1 MIAALPTRRG
11 RSGKNPRTMIDGPRP
26 PPRGHPS
33 PGSACRR
40 PFLALAANVN
50 PAAPPPCR
58 EPGVLRAYASIE
70 RDGWRARIER
80 PPAGV
85 CVEDARAILC
95 RGGRGQTV
103 AECSPPAIRS
113 SSSGGRRAGPAES
126 SQNAKTSCFVLDR
139 MTSHH
144 TNTRIAFT
152 RLYLHMGSITHR
164 FCGDDWSSVLLS
176 CTWHCSLSAH
186 DGRCSRHPRLPDLR
200 PARRPARSAPAR
212 LPRAPRARFPSAP
225 PPRNARYDAS
235 IAQLSRGGDVLDA
248 HRRPPRARRSSSVVS
263 DPRPTSSPSRTQVEA
278 TTSRREIAF
287 KAFAALTA
295 ASAVRPAPALAL
307 FGFGGD
313 PIAKYTEQT
322 TAVIDR

>member
-1 MIAALPTRRG
+1 MKSTRAYGLRHAAQPLHRTGSYGTTGMSGRCFRGVTSAPKGTTHFVASILLFGQTFLRADRAKGSRSDSTVRGRNARAARRDVRATTARGGHERGGRGVIAALPTRRG

-58 EPGVLRAYASIE
+58 DPGVLRAYASIE

-113 SSSGGRRAGPAES
+113 SSGGRRAGGRRSRRE
-126 SQNAKTSCFVLDR
+126 NAKTSSFVLDR
-139 MTSHH
+139 MISQSYKHTYRIYQTIFAYVIHH
-144 TNTRIAFT
+144 T
-152 RLYLHMGSITHR
+152 
-164 FCGDDWSSVLLS
+164 SVLR
-176 CTWHCSLSAH
+176 
-186 DGRCSRHPRLPDLR
+186 GRLVK
-200 PARRPARSAPAR
+200 
-212 LPRAPRARFPSAP
+212 RALILHVALFPERARWSLF
-225 PPRNARYDAS
+225 
-235 IAQLSRGGDVLDA
+235 
-248 HRRPPRARRSSSVVS
+248 
-263 DPRPTSSPSRTQVEA
+263 SSPPS
-278 TTSRREIAF
+278 
-287 KAFAALTA
+287 
-295 ASAVRPAPALAL
+295 P
-307 FGFGGD
+307 
-313 PIAKYTEQT
+313 
-322 TAVIDR
+322 